1 MSWEERAHG
10 ETFLKVG
17 RRAGQQGRFQAYRI
31 HQDSVKCQDQAMA
44 PGFVSPRTWDRRGNS
59 QKENETFSLRS
70 SQAPVGIPSG
80 QVSRASRILYHGSAP
95 QGPSQLVYP
104 SQVPRE
110 AHFVECMV
118 TDGEFVLR
126 GQ

>member
-1 MSWEERAHG
+1 
-10 ETFLKVG
+10 
-17 RRAGQQGRFQAYRI
+17 
-31 HQDSVKCQDQAMA
+31 MA
-44 PGFVSPRTWDRRGNS
+44 PGFVSPGTWDRTGNS
-59 QKENETFSLRS
+59 QKENETFSLCS

-80 QVSRASRILYHGSAP
+80 QVSRARILYYGSAP

-104 SQVPRE
+104 SQVPRG
-110 AHFVECMV
+110 ARFVV

>member
-1 MSWEERAHG
+1 M
-10 ETFLKVG
+10 V
-17 RRAGQQGRFQAYRI
+17 
-31 HQDSVKCQDQAMA
+31 

-59 QKENETFSLRS
+59 QKGNETFSLRS

-80 QVSRASRILYHGSAP
+80 QVRGRARILYYGSSP
-95 QGPSQLVYP
+95 QGPSRLVYP

-110 AHFVECMV
+110 AHFVEFMV